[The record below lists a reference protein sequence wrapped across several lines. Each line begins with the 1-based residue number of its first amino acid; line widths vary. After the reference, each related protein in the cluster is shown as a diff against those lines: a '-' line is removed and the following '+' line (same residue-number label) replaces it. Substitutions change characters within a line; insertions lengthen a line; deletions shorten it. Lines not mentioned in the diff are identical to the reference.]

1 MNIFKTLIS
10 SATLLLAVSGL
21 VTPNVSMASSPLPNP
36 LIHVSQTLQEDT
48 NSDEAVNL
56 ILIPGLMS
64 DASVW
69 ESTTQSLASK
79 GNYNFHFIELAG
91 FAGNSVNESMSIE
104 SVTEEVVDYI
114 KQKGLNNTV
123 IIGHSMGAF
132 LAYKTALKAPES
144 VSKVIPVDGLPFIT
158 PIFTRTNSSTVEQ
171 AQPFAQNLKRQYAQ
185 FNQSQLAEVTRQGV
199 SIQARAVED
208 QEKVILMASKSDPVT
223 VGNIMAEL
231 MTTDLRSDL
240 KTSHTPILLLGASGG
255 FKTQEQ
261 HSFVEQLY
269 SEQFDGV
276 VNAEVRMNTQSRHFI
291 MYDDLPWLVAQ
302 IDAFLSKSTTA
313 Q

>member
-21 VTPNVSMASSPLPNP
+21 VTSNVSMASSPLTNP
-36 LIHVSQTLQEDT
+36 LIHVSQTLQEGN

-91 FAGNSVNESMSIE
+91 FAGNRVNESMTIE
-104 SVTEEVVDYI
+104 AVTKEIVDYI
-114 KQKGLNNTV
+114 EQQELNNTV

-132 LAYKTALKAPES
+132 LAYKAALKAPES
-144 VSKVIPVDGLPFIT
+144 VSKVIAVDGLPFIT
-158 PIFTRTNSSTVEQ
+158 PIFTRTNSSTAEQ

-208 QEKVILMASKSDPVT
+208 QEKVILMAAKSDPVT

-255 FKTQEQ
+255 FSTQEQ
-261 HSFVEQLY
+261 HNFVEQLY

-302 IDAFLSKSTTA
+302 IDAFLSKSTAA